1 MIDLLNKIAA
11 PTRVG
16 LLLVVAG
23 ALGVAFTASQASG
36 WWLFTYGA
44 DILALLAGALLL
56 LGNVRAMRL
65 VCAVMA
71 FGVGVTIVG
80 LIGLT
85 IVRPLDLTLTE
96 VRLDPSSFVWPAVAV
111 IASLCVQLWIV
122 WELGRE
128 RVRAAIT
135 GAGLRPWDPAT
146 PAKLGAGVMFVA
158 AVLLWAALHGNSA
171 TVAVSQAEQQLG
183 PDYRYALTW
192 ISPARRGGRGSVDG
206 VVTAWNQH
214 EVKTV
219 LLHWEQP

>member
-16 LLLVVAG
+16 LVLAVAG

-36 WWLFTYGA
+36 WWLLTYGA

-56 LGNVRAMRL
+56 RENVRATRF

-71 FGVGVTIVG
+71 FGTGATVVG
-80 LIGLT
+80 LIGLA

-111 IASLCVQLWIV
+111 IGAVCVQLWIV

-128 RVRAAIT
+128 PVRAAIS

-146 PAKLGAGVMFVA
+146 PAKVGAGVMFVVA
-158 AVLLWAALHGNSA
+158 LLLWVALHGNSA

-192 ISPARRGGRGSVDG
+192 IGPAKRGGRGAVDG

-214 EVKTV
+214 EVRTV
-219 LLHWEQP
+219 LLHWEQR